1 MRVTNFDHE
10 ISMTDLAAPK
20 VLGGMAESDTD
31 DFVAFLLERA
41 GQAVRSVARYDAE
54 STEILFIRDDVAE
67 HYEPTSIETVLANLR
82 EEGEQAAR
90 QEHLYAHGELNSIVR
105 CFDGGIEMHFPYGES
120 EGLAV
125 TLEPAAAESLYEFV
139 DNCLDHLVATETNS

>member
-1 MRVTNFDHE
+1 M
-10 ISMTDLAAPK
+10 LA
-20 VLGGMAESDTD
+20 D
-31 DFVAFLLERA
+31 
-41 GQAVRSVARYDAE
+41 
-54 STEILFIRDDVAE
+54 
-67 HYEPTSIETVLANLR
+67 LR
-82 EEGEQAAR
+82 EEGEQATR

-125 TLEPAAAESLYEFV
+125 ALEPAAAESLYEFV